1 MSAVGGSGMRSIDL
15 DERHLLHEQSVQNG
29 EARQSADRQ
38 PVSVLCC
45 MMIGVNTENL
55 IDVWQRLLAD
65 PRKSWVLFEHGTCV
79 VLTAPEGELAEQ
91 AIDLLRKFGP
101 AHAGSSAGDFG
112 VIDIEGVEGWVVTG
126 HHNDVL
132 TYVGPDEPRD
142 HSQIA
147 VGLFGRS
154 KRHQDGTELHVVH
167 VEDKRGSAD
176 PA

>member
-1 MSAVGGSGMRSIDL
+1 MTAVDIK
-15 DERHLLHEQSVQNG
+15 
-29 EARQSADRQ
+29 
-38 PVSVLCC
+38 
-45 MMIGVNTENL
+45 IL

-79 VLTAPEGELAEQ
+79 VLTAPDGELAEQ
-91 AIDLLRKFGP
+91 ATEILKEFGP
-101 AHAGSSAGDFG
+101 ARSGSSAGDFG
-112 VIDIEGVEGWVVTG
+112 VIDLKDAEGWVVTG

-132 TYVGPDEPRD
+132 TYVFPDEPHD
-142 HSQIA
+142 ESQIA

-154 KRHQDGTELHVVH
+154 KRHRDGTELHVVH